1 MLILGGNP
9 IGNCL
14 GRRWLAF
21 LGRPSGR
28 TVCSD
33 PRSFTVSRTHVSSP
47 YGRPRS
53 MLTRTRVR
61 LNHDALERLEVGLL
75 AEHMHPADGSVQ
87 DVIDKAPGATL
98 AVVGM
103 STSAT
108 RTEDFRQYQSRPGFR
123 PPARGE
129 KARMRVVPR
138 CLSFNPGPSSAHLA
152 PCTTCLQVCR
162 PAHCSG
168 TRLSRI
174 LCAAYLSKRPT
185 PGAFHSRP
193 LTMPSKGS
201 LDRPSRRSERVVI
214 ANALSGGQ
222 GMNSLIVA
230 RSDPAHD
237 SSWTAS
243 LRAATGIATVT
254 ESALFTSQ

>member
-1 MLILGGNP
+1 MVSEDQGHHFPEPIMLILGGNP

-53 MLTRTRVR
+53 MLTRTRSSSF
-61 LNHDALERLEVGLL
+61 A
-75 AEHMHPADGSVQ
+75 
-87 DVIDKAPGATL
+87 VI
-98 AVVGM
+98 
-103 STSAT
+103 
-108 RTEDFRQYQSRPGFR
+108 
-123 PPARGE
+123 
-129 KARMRVVPR
+129 
-138 CLSFNPGPSSAHLA
+138 
-152 PCTTCLQVCR
+152 CR